1 MMLPEDRAFL
11 ASVKPAR
18 ISSCHNSPVCSLDET
33 DLCAFNIYTVSTQDL
48 SCFGV
53 RDGGHFPLKS
63 VEFLAAGLN
72 LLLLLLAWIF
82 LGYAIVSENCS
93 LDATFIL

>member
-18 ISSCHNSPVCSLDET
+18 ISFLHNSPVCSLDET
-33 DLCAFNIYTVSTQDL
+33 DLCAVNIYAVSTQDL
-48 SCFGV
+48 SCLGV
-53 RDGGHFPLKS
+53 CDDGHFSLKS
-63 VEFLAAGLN
+63 VEFLAVGVN
-72 LLLLLLAWIF
+72 LLLLLAWIF